1 MEDDEGRGG
10 QADEGETCGV
20 EMVSLSLLA
29 GRGRGEGDTRWSD
42 MMGVFILWGLLGQ
55 TSVT

>member
-20 EMVSLSLLA
+20 EMVSLCLLA
-29 GRGRGEGDTRWSD
+29 GGGGHQVVRHDRSFYSLG
-42 MMGVFILWGLLGQ
+42 FIG
-55 TSVT
+55 SN

>member
-29 GRGRGEGDTRWSD
+29 AGRGGGRGTPG
-42 MMGVFILWGLLGQ
+42 GQ
-55 TSVT
+55 T

>member
-20 EMVSLSLLA
+20 EMVSLCLLA
-29 GRGRGEGDTRWSD
+29 GGGGHQVVRHDGSFYSLG
-42 MMGVFILWGLLGQ
+42 FIG
-55 TSVT
+55 SN